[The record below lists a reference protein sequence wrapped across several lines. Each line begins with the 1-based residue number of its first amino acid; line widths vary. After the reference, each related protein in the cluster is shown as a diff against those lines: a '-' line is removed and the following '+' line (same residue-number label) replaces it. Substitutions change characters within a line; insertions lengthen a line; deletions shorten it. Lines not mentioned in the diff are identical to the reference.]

1 MAPGA
6 ETMVLPATSSVL
18 DAAATSNAG
27 ETSCPPSG
35 KPSSSS
41 SQDNMDYTTP
51 KRFKVKHVTLPASS
65 SVAEKSGDHAVTP
78 STVGPSE
85 FSPDSVV
92 TAANPV
98 TSSSA
103 ESALSGV
110 SSSTNEGQSS
120 VQQATEGVKS
130 SIAASVAVEGRAV
143 SAAERVKMNSRSC
156 NNKQQQQQQQG
167 GLSVGGNNNS
177 NVSAAITPSIELG
190 PRVSHGDNRVG
201 GGGTEADD
209 EEMASPPPVMK
220 LNMRRGESAEIEKQ
234 PAQQKKETTHPIVAA
249 PGAPKT
255 PAVSQQKQQ
264 SQSFKADH
272 HNLPP
277 PAFLAAKISPLRS
290 KSSKAKKAEANKVRG
305 KTPPPPSAAMAAAST
320 KNVSFLFC
328 CDCIIVIIT
337 FFASFPFC
345 STL

>member
-1 MAPGA
+1 M
-6 ETMVLPATSSVL
+6 
-18 DAAATSNAG
+18 
-27 ETSCPPSG
+27 
-35 KPSSSS
+35 
-41 SQDNMDYTTP
+41 
-51 KRFKVKHVTLPASS
+51 
-65 SVAEKSGDHAVTP
+65 EKSGDHAVTP

-103 ESALSGV
+103 ESALSGA
-110 SSSTNEGQSS
+110 SPSNNEGQSS
-120 VQQATEGVKS
+120 VQQATEVVNS

-156 NNKQQQQQQQG
+156 NNKQQLQQ
-167 GLSVGGNNNS
+167 SVGGNNNS
-177 NVSAAITPSIELG
+177 NVTAAITPSIELG
-190 PRVSHGDNRVG
+190 PRVSHGDKRVG
-201 GGGTEADD
+201 GGGGGVEADD

-249 PGAPKT
+249 PTAPKT
-255 PAVSQQKQQ
+255 PAVTQQKQQ
-264 SQSFKADH
+264 SQSFKAEH

-305 KTPPPPSAAMAAAST
+305 KTPPPPSSAMAAAST
-320 KNVSFLFC
+320 KNVSFFFY
-328 CDCIIVIIT
+328 CDCISSSLH
-337 FFASFPFC
+337 FLHLFPFFC

>member
-18 DAAATSNAG
+18 DAAAASNAG
-27 ETSCPPSG
+27 EASCPPPSG

-110 SSSTNEGQSS
+110 SSSTNEGQS

-264 SQSFKADH
+264 SQSFKAEH